1 MSRRVYVDAMN
12 VIRTNPSLARV
23 EDERGNIAARRELL
37 RLCREYL
44 AREGGSAEYTVV
56 FDGGDSGLDD
66 AEDSGSLVVIC
77 SGEKTADEII
87 IEKAEDARALGHE
100 AWIVSN
106 DAEVRAAGTHT
117 IRSEDFYD
125 DLIRR
130 PTPREPESQDELAKR
145 LVAHLVAA
153 GHLPSNAASNSG
165 LAADLARHLEY
176 YSGAMP
182 RQKLSKKLE
191 AVFREHTRVEPDPD
205 PQKSFHRELKAFF
218 GKEKT

>member
-1 MSRRVYVDAMN
+1 MSRRVLIDAMN

-23 EDERGNIAARRELL
+23 EDELGNAAARRELL
-37 RLCREYL
+37 RLCGEYI
-44 AREGGSAEYTVV
+44 AREGGGAEYAIV

-66 AEDSGSLVVIC
+66 AAGLGLMVVIC

-106 DAEVRAAGTHT
+106 DAEVRAAGTHA
-117 IRSEDFYD
+117 IRAEDFYD
-125 DLIRR
+125 ELLRR
-130 PTPREPESQDELAKR
+130 PVLRESDSKNEQAKR

-153 GHLPSNAASNSG
+153 GHLPSNAVSDAG

-176 YSGAMP
+176 YSDAMP
-182 RQKLSKKLE
+182 LQKLAKKLE
-191 AVFREHTRVEPDPD
+191 SIFREHARVGPDPD
-205 PQKSFHRELKAFF
+205 PQKTFLRELKAFF
-218 GKEKT
+218 GKKKF